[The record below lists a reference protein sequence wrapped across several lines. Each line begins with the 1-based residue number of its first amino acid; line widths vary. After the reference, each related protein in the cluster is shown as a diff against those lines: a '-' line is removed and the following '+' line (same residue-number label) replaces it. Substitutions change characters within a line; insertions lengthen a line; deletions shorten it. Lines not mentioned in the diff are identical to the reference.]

1 MSKPRDVARIL
12 GRTEAANP
20 NNLAL
25 GLDGVGGITQYDSVG
40 LLPVTDLTNGD
51 QAFVVSNSRIYISN
65 GSGWYNATVANATP
79 FWDSGYTPAST
90 YEITDSATPLTVT
103 TRASDSDAD
112 NITYSI
118 VSEDSAQYAFV
129 TTQDSGVWTFTPL
142 SADSANANAAAGLL
156 RDSNST
162 AINVSFR
169 ATDGINVLS
178 APSIITYQWGTSGID
193 AGTGD
198 TPTQQTGNNGTV
210 FYYGPS
216 SDTEDSDF
224 FMNLNVTAGS
234 TIGIG
239 LIGGGGGGHH
249 NNNAGK
255 TAGSGAY
262 FVGRV
267 VVPNGISAMTIYSG
281 GRGDYYY
288 PNARNAI
295 AVGGSYGGGRSGI
308 AAMDHAPGNGVGA
321 YGKAASGGGYSGLFT
336 GTSNTGGVFANAVVV
351 VGGGGASGGIAAGQ
365 GGYGGAAG
373 ASGGV
378 SGTGGGSPGTVSAGG
393 AGGIRAGYGLSGG
406 QGYIEGIAGG
416 VAGSALQGG
425 RGQGS
430 QYEAGGGGGGGYYGG
445 GGGRGGG
452 GYDAGPGGGG
462 SGYKLA
468 SGITVDYNDGGNAG
482 TLTAF
487 QNAVRSASGAS
498 DFTMPTGTWGAGG
511 APETDGKSGFAL
523 VWLPV

>member
-25 GLDGVGGITQYDSVG
+25 SLASGGGITQYDSVG

-51 QAFVVSNSRIYISN
+51 QAFVVSNSRIYVSN
-65 GSGWYNATVANATP
+65 GSGWYNATVANPTP

-103 TRASDSDAD
+103 TRASDSGGE
-112 NITYSI
+112 NITYSL
-118 VSEDSAQYAFV
+118 VSQDSAQYAFV
-129 TTQDSGVWTFTPL
+129 TTQDSGVWTFTPR
-142 SADSANANAAAGLL
+142 SADSANASAAAGLL

-178 APSIITYQWGTSGID
+178 APSIITYSWGTPSIN

-198 TPTQQTGNNGTV
+198 TPTQQTGNNGTI
-210 FYYGPS
+210 FYYGPG
-216 SDTEDSDF
+216 SDTSTTDF

-255 TAGSGAY
+255 TGGTGGY
-262 FVGRV
+262 FVGRI
-267 VVPNGISAMTIYSG
+267 VVPAGISTMTIYSG
-281 GRGDYYY
+281 GRGDYFG
-288 PNARNAI
+288 NASGSQY
-295 AVGGSYGGGRSGI
+295 AVGGQYGGGRG
-308 AAMDHAPGNGVGA
+308 GNAGSA
-321 YGKAASGGGYSGLFT
+321 SSSYGKSASGGGYSGLFT
-336 GTSNTGGVFANAVVV
+336 GTTNSGGVWANSVIV
-351 VGGGGASGGIAAGQ
+351 VGGGGGAGGASASN

-373 ASGGV
+373 ASGGAG
-378 SGTGGGSPGTVSAGG
+378 SSGGGGGTTSAGG
-393 AGGIRAGYGLSGG
+393 AADNRVAGYHSANATAGDKLSGG
-406 QGYIEGIAGG
+406 
-416 VAGSALQGG
+416 
-425 RGQGS
+425 RGADS
-430 QYEAGGGGGGGYYGG
+430 QYDGGGGGGAGYYGG
-445 GGGRGGG
+445 GGGKGGG

-462 SGYKLA
+462 SGYKIA
-468 SGITVDYNDGGNAG
+468 SGVTEDYNNGGNLSGSVAN
-482 TLTAF
+482 F
-487 QNAVRSASGAS
+487 QAAVRTASGAS
-498 DFTMPTGTWGAGG
+498 DFTMPSGSWGVGGTVEA
-511 APETDGKSGFAL
+511 DGKSGFAL